1 MIYIHNISDGRFT
14 GISARNFRMF
24 RELCGDSTLRN
35 VILVT
40 NMWGEVVSDVGESR
54 ERELITSFFKPALDK
69 GAQLV
74 RHHNTTRS
82 AHDIIQRI
90 KKHPSTPP
98 RPEQGYGD
106 RTTDQELNE
115 QARRHR
121 EELKTIRDEIAQCL
135 REKDEEFRREL
146 EQETRRLQEQMR
158 VELERMA
165 SDYNEEKR
173 RMEAE
178 MRRMQEEARAERER
192 LFDRLN
198 SLRCPRC
205 R

>member
-1 MIYIHNISDGRFT
+1 MSGNPVRGS
-14 GISARNFRMF
+14 
-24 RELCGDSTLRN
+24 
-35 VILVT
+35 
-40 NMWGEVVSDVGESR
+40 
-54 ERELITSFFKPALDK
+54 FKPVLDK
-69 GAQLV
+69 GAQLT

-82 AHDIIQRI
+82 AYDIIQRI
-90 KKHPSTPP
+90 KKDPPTPP
-98 RPEQGYGD
+98 RPEEGYRD
-106 RTTDQELNE
+106 RTIDQELNE
-115 QARRHR
+115 QVRRHR
-121 EELKTIRDEIAQCL
+121 EELKTIRDEIAQRL

-165 SDYNEEKR
+165 SDHNEEKR

-178 MRRMQEEARAERER
+178 TWRMQKEARAERER
-192 LFDRLN
+192 LLDRLN